1 MDHILTDDFSNIIL
15 DMATAS
21 INQKKY
27 KVIVGV
33 SKPDV
38 MGTILNLNG
47 NDKIRKGSVDL
58 KWNKVEIGKFI
69 NGSCFKDWG
78 TDDLE
83 CLHNLAEK
91 APYPGFLHYCASTF
105 PEGFKHVESKEA
117 AKTKE
122 HTYENRIESF
132 VIRNE

>member
-1 MDHILTDDFSNIIL
+1 MKEPWKKLEVSSKYKLDEVVPEGTVIVLDQMDHILTDDFSNIIL

-27 KVIVGV
+27 KVI
-33 SKPDV
+33 
-38 MGTILNLNG
+38 
-47 NDKIRKGSVDL
+47 
-58 KWNKVEIGKFI
+58 EIGKFI

-78 TDDLE
+78 TNDLE